1 MGDIQTGLAGYSG
14 PKMFQLGNRPITAS
28 NYLSAQNYEDTGSY
42 TDPNFST
49 GLSTYQMPINIGDES
64 WKSGTIFEDGAQ
76 PITPGG
82 EPGAMDWLNQ
92 NSKGIGTA
100 MGLAGL
106 GMDAYSTF
114 FGQGKDYFD
123 KNMMLLNQ
131 QIADNQSKLDRQAAV
146 SQAWSD
152 TEKAKNSGLAAT
164 GK

>member
-1 MGDIQTGLAGYSG
+1 MANWYDKWLGVNNSGLAGSATVDDFNA
-14 PKMFQLGNRPITAS
+14 PMDQDFSATAS
-28 NYLSAQNYEDTGSY
+28 GQSIGMNVPVAT
-42 TDPNFST
+42 TDN
-49 GLSTYQMPINIGDES
+49 
-64 WKSGTIFEDGAQ
+64 A
-76 PITPGG
+76 
-82 EPGAMDWLNQ
+82 GAMDWLNQ

-114 FGQGKDYFD
+114 FGQGKDYYD
-123 KNMMLLNQ
+123 KNMTLLNQ